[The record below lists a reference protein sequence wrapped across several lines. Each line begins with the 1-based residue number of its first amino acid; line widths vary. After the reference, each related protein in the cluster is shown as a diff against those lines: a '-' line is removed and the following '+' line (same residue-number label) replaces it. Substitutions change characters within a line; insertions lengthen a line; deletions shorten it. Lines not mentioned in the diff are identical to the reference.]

1 MNQDFTWL
9 VRIGRPRAEGAAEA
23 ADRHIGVT
31 RLDGLA
37 VLRYQR
43 SRPADGYIVAAIG
56 REEHPLAGHKA
67 EKDSSVLPG
76 LFRSRKDRDC
86 KGVWHL
92 PKTHQQ
98 YYE

>member
-9 VRIGRPRAEGAAEA
+9 VRFLAAARFA
-23 ADRHIGVT
+23 ARVPN
-31 RLDGLA
+31 
-37 VLRYQR
+37 QC
-43 SRPADGYIVAAIG
+43 SRPADGNVVAPEG
-56 REEHPLAGHKA
+56 REEHPLAGHEA
-67 EKDSSVLPG
+67 EQDGSIRPG
-76 LFRSRKDRDC
+76 LSWNRKDRGC